1 MKKKI
6 TLKKRKLADLE
17 PDQLP
22 DVAGASDFDTC
33 YDTCPWTCP
42 ETCGDTCGTTCSCP
56 TECDTCPNTHC
67 ASCCC

>member
-6 TLKKRKLADLE
+6 TLKKRKLADLV
-17 PDQLP
+17 PDQLSEVP
-22 DVAGASDFDTC
+22 GASDFDTC

-56 TECDTCPNTHC
+56 TECDTCPDTHC